1 MRKIRDAYVL
11 VAIATAAMLSA
22 SAAKAAY
29 WNVFNIEGESSLTAQ
44 IVTYASLG
52 DMLIDTNRLGVFD
65 PNTPGFGRN
74 VVDSGSDGSTYW
86 NVFNVEGESSLTAQI
101 VTYASLGDMLMD
113 TNRLGVFDPNTPGFG
128 RNVVD
133 SGSDGNTYWNVF
145 NIEGE
150 SSLTAQ
156 IVTYASLGDMLTDT
170 NRLGVFDPNTPGFG
184 RNIVG
189 GGSDVTRV
197 TEVPEPG
204 TLALLGVGLA
214 GLALTRRRRH

>member
-74 VVDSGSDGSTYW
+74 
-86 NVFNVEGESSLTAQI
+86 
-101 VTYASLGDMLMD
+101 
-113 TNRLGVFDPNTPGFG
+113 
-128 RNVVD
+128 
-133 SGSDGNTYWNVF
+133 
-145 NIEGE
+145 
-150 SSLTAQ
+150 
-156 IVTYASLGDMLTDT
+156 
-170 NRLGVFDPNTPGFG
+170 
-184 RNIVG
+184 IVG